1 MDDLGVPPW
10 LRKPPYIDNSQF
22 QEVVPCFLSTLSISI
37 AVFFHYE
44 ESFESISDHFW
55 PFFHGNKTH
64 QPMVLVYKNLQPWL
78 GDQGQMLGFTNIYIY
93 IIIYISYG
101 IYMNMVIF
109 IYIYIYVW
117 DIYGDVPASWR
128 CKIYGCPGSTA
139 LWSDHSDHQDL
150 GCAALQCLVVF
161 GGSFDLRSGPT
172 AFVPRWEKVE
182 KVGKIRQNLGITVN
196 FQAGLIC
203 FNRGLIF

>member
-22 QEVVPCFLSTLSISI
+22 QEVVTCFLSTLSISI

-78 GDQGQMLGFTNIYIY
+78 GDQGQMLGFTNIYIILY
-93 IIIYISYG
+93 IIWYIYIWWFS
-101 IYMNMVIF
+101 
-109 IYIYIYVW
+109 YIYVW

-128 CKIYGCPGSTA
+128 WRIYGCPGSTA
-139 LWSDHSDHQDL
+139 PQRPP
-150 GCAALQCLVVF
+150 
-161 GGSFDLRSGPT
+161 GSWQRCSPVPCRIWWIIWPSKWAYCVRSS
-172 AFVPRWEKVE
+172 VRKVE

-203 FNRGLIF
+203 FNRGLVF